1 MMADKDNTY
10 YLSSY
15 LKSLTVLPADI
26 KKNFSTMLTA
36 DQRNADLKNEIET
49 ASQEYLRKVK
59 ERHLNPRK
67 RKSEM
72 EKIMKMFAESKENSD
87 TKVKLAVDTYELVDK
102 HIRKLDADL
111 AKFESEMR
119 EAGGKLSQT
128 ESEDEEK
135 AVEKKP

>member
-1 MMADKDNTY
+1 MADKDNTY

-111 AKFESEMR
+111 GIDHTYRVIKSYLF
-119 EAGGKLSQT
+119 L
-128 ESEDEEK
+128 
-135 AVEKKP
+135 

>member
-1 MMADKDNTY
+1 MADKDNTY

-49 ASQEYLRKVK
+49 ASQECLRKVK

-111 AKFESEMR
+111 GIDHTYRVIKSYLF
-119 EAGGKLSQT
+119 L
-128 ESEDEEK
+128 
-135 AVEKKP
+135 

>member
-1 MMADKDNTY
+1 MMADKDNTF

-111 AKFESEMR
+111 GIHHTYRVTESNLFLCNVHR
-119 EAGGKLSQT
+119 SSQT
-128 ESEDEEK
+128 IMI
-135 AVEKKP
+135 

>member
-1 MMADKDNTY
+1 MMADKDNTF

-111 AKFESEMR
+111 GIHHTYR
-119 EAGGKLSQT
+119 VT
-128 ESEDEEK
+128 ESNLFFAMYIDRAK
-135 AVEKKP
+135 Q